1 MAMQKLLT
9 VVSLSEKSLLLKGF
23 VLIIGKTNSRAPLY
37 AVCPE
42 VSQSWSLVA
51 YVSLAS
57 GI

>member
-1 MAMQKLLT
+1 MQKLLT